1 MMLMQVWAVHTQR
14 PAETARPLAVEIW
27 LQRNRVITITQNKKV
42 LPVFLEQFAHNCAH
56 KLKEV
61 VIMHRWLTVLFV
73 FTFVMSA
80 STVFSQTK
88 PASGAQYLTVQ
99 DVEKITGLHGIKL
112 VPANPSK
119 GAGGDLNFANK
130 DGELILMVQRMLYS
144 DALYSQTKK
153 MKGTVK
159 ADIEGVGDGAFTGP
173 AGGLQYFVSFRK
185 GKGSGSAATF
195 LTITGGTQLPLDQ
208 VKKVAQQIASGM

>member
-1 MMLMQVWAVHTQR
+1 
-14 PAETARPLAVEIW
+14 
-27 LQRNRVITITQNKKV
+27 
-42 LPVFLEQFAHNCAH
+42 
-56 KLKEV
+56 
-61 VIMHRWLTVLFV
+61 MHRWLTVLFV
-73 FTFVMSA
+73 FTLFVMSA

-88 PASGAQYLTVQ
+88 PAPGAQYLTVQ

-112 VPANPSK
+112 VPADPSK

-130 DGELILMVQRMLYS
+130 DGKLILMVQRMLYS

-153 MKGTVK
+153 MKGAVK
-159 ADIEGVGDGAFTGP
+159 ADIEGVGDAAFTGP
-173 AGGLQYFVSFRK
+173 AGNLQYFVSFKK

-195 LTITGGTQLPLDQ
+195 LSITGGTQLPLDQ